1 MGGYAEKLPLHR
13 VFSRFFFPRARQRKW
28 FMFILRSEKPW
39 KSLIRCLEDVTINK
53 VDSNFP
59 SFPLHIIQWSEWPKV
74 CPNIILFR
82 PSFIYRTTL
91 PFTASHVQKPEFL
104 SNLNKKNAFYVILEL
119 YSLLINSTDDSKY
132 QNSNFGFAWSWKYE
146 KRSQEYDNLKVS

>member
-1 MGGYAEKLPLHR
+1 MQWVVMRKNYPCT
-13 VFSRFFFPRARQRKW
+13 VCFPDFFFPRARQRKW

-53 VDSNFP
+53 VDSSFP

-74 CPNIILFR
+74 CPNIMLFR

-104 SNLNKKNAFYVILEL
+104 SNLNKKNAFLC
-119 YSLLINSTDDSKY
+119 NSWIIFTFNQQY
-132 QNSNFGFAWSWKYE
+132 RCF
-146 KRSQEYDNLKVS
+146 KVPKL